1 MLLTDVL
8 FSRHGHRL
16 TRSLQQLIF
25 PTVAERRKAAR
36 ATSELSDWTR
46 VRRAELE
53 AEAAR
58 YASGSHLTELLLPD
72 GKRLRFSDRPTVLF
86 FADPQ
91 TPSGIADLLLM
102 HTYAAHFGNALR
114 TVWVAESRE
123 AAEPFAQNHRDLE
136 IEFTI
141 DPDGSLYRELSGRS
155 LIVAA
160 DGRIEQAFLSPT
172 KRETRLFLN
181 KLLPDQPF
189 VWEERSLEEAMSVR
203 ELGLYS
209 TTGTPITDFTGTVVF
224 LSPYCPGCSEWLEDG
239 HLNEIEEPVQ
249 LVFPASQYELGIEK
263 YENYWDG
270 RDTVT
275 VALQL
280 GVSPYRVRFPS
291 TIRLAADG

>member
-1 MLLTDVL
+1 
-8 FSRHGHRL
+8 
-16 TRSLQQLIF
+16 
-25 PTVAERRKAAR
+25 
-36 ATSELSDWTR
+36 
-46 VRRAELE
+46 
-53 AEAAR
+53 
-58 YASGSHLTELLLPD
+58 LLPD

-91 TPSGIADLLLM
+91 TSSGIADLRLM

-123 AAEPFAQNHRDLE
+123 AAERFTQNHRDLE
-136 IEFTI
+136 IEFTV

-160 DGRIEQAFLSPT
+160 DGHIEQAFLSPT

-189 VWEERSLEEAMSVR
+189 VWEERSLEQATSVR

-239 HLNEIEEPVQ
+239 HLNEIEEPV
-249 LVFPASQYELGIEK
+249 LIVFPASQYELGIEK

-270 RDTVT
+270 RDSVT

-291 TIRLAADG
+291 IVRSSTE